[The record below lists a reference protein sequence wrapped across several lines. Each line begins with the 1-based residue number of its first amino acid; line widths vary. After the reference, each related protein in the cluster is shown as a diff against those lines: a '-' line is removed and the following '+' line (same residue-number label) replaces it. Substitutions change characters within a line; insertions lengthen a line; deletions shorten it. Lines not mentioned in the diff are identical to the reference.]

1 MMTGDPSTVHAVII
15 PAYNPALVLIEILRS
30 LAMRGIGA
38 IVLIDDGS
46 APEYRDLFARAA
58 ALPRVRLLRHEIN
71 RGKGAALK
79 TGIHF
84 VLEHFPSLAGIVT
97 ADADGQHDP
106 DDILRIVTALES
118 NEGTL
123 VMGARRFEGG
133 VPLRSLI
140 GNVLTRHVVN
150 VLLGRRLADTQ
161 TGLRGIPASMLAR
174 LLELP
179 SNGYEFELE
188 MLLLAHSFSVPIL
201 EEPIRTIY
209 EKGNQSS
216 HFRPLVDSLKI
227 YLVLLRF
234 YTVSL
239 LSSGLPKRPVHLMRR
254 LIDYVQTIPWFRPV
268 R

>member
-1 MMTGDPSTVHAVII
+1 MTGEPSIVHAVII
-15 PAYNPALVLIEILRS
+15 PAYNPSLVLIEILRS
-30 LAMRGIGA
+30 LAMPGIGA
-38 IVLIDDGS
+38 VVLVDDGS
-46 APEYRDLFARAA
+46 APGYRDLFARAA
-58 ALPRVRLLRHEIN
+58 ALPQVRLLRHEVN

-97 ADADGQHDP
+97 ADADGQHAP
-106 DDILRIVTALES
+106 DDILRIVASLQS

-123 VMGARRFEGG
+123 VIGARTFVDG

-150 VLLGRRLADTQ
+150 MLLGRRLADTQ
-161 TGLRGIPASMLAR
+161 TGLRGIPAGMLVR

-188 MLLLAHSFSVPIL
+188 MLLLAHGLSVPIL

-227 YLVLLRF
+227 YIVLLRF

-239 LSSGLPKRPVHLMRR
+239 IRSPLQKRGSRLMHR